1 MSELSDLLSFQLR
14 AAKID
19 HQREVCLIPGRKFRT
34 DVKVGQLAIECD
46 GATWTNGRHARGAGI
61 ETDCEKQNLLV
72 TLGFRPMRFTKAQIK
87 SGQALEWIERALG
100 IRQELPRDFEVRG
113 I

>member
-19 HQREVCLIPGRKFRT
+19 HMREVCLIPGRKYRT
-34 DVKVGQLAIECD
+34 DVRVEQLAIECD

-72 TLGFRPMRFTKAQIK
+72 TLGYRPMRFTGQQIK
-87 SGQALEWIERALG
+87 SGMALQWIERALG
-100 IRQELPRDFEVRG
+100 IRP
-113 I
+113 